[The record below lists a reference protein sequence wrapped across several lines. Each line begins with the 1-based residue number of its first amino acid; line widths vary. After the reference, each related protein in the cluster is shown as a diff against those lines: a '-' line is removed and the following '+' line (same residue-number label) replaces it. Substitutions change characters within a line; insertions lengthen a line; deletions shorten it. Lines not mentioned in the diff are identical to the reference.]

1 MTTATRWLAPVA
13 LAVGLGFV
21 ALSPQAQAQDS
32 LTRVLVNVADVV
44 MRGST
49 PYYRYGNNGYGDP
62 LAVQHD
68 RYGRLLYYRTV
79 NGNGGHHDVDHRAD
93 SNGGYYSSTGSYGS
107 NGYYGNNGYY
117 DNTQYA
123 NSNGYY
129 RNGPGSYDRSASSRR
144 HRQHDRHNRHDRQ
157 DQGKCGH

>member
-1 MTTATRWLAPVA
+1 M
-13 LAVGLGFV
+13 
-21 ALSPQAQAQDS
+21 SPQAQAQDS

-68 RYGRLLYYRTV
+68 RYGRPLYYRTV

-93 SNGGYYSSTGSYGS
+93 SNGGYYSNTGSYGS

-117 DNTQYA
+117 DNTPYA

-129 RNGPGSYDRSASSRR
+129 RNGPGRYDRSASSRR
-144 HRQHDRHNRHDRQ
+144 HRQHDRHDRHDCQ
-157 DQGKCGH
+157 DHGQCGH

>member
-1 MTTATRWLAPVA
+1 MIRRPPRSTRTDTLFPYTTLFR
-13 LAVGLGFV
+13 
-21 ALSPQAQAQDS
+21 S
-32 LTRVLVNVADVV
+32 DVV

-62 LAVQHD
+62 PAVQHD

-79 NGNGGHHDVDHRAD
+79 NGNGGHHDVYHRAD
-93 SNGGYYSSTGSYGS
+93 SNGGYYSNTGSYGS

-117 DNTQYA
+117 DNTPYA

-129 RNGPGSYDRSASSRR
+129 RNGPGRYDRSASSRR
-144 HRQHDRHNRHDRQ
+144 HRQHDRHDRHDCQ
-157 DQGKCGH
+157 DHGQCGH